1 VRSPRFTGQVVIVTG
16 ASEGIGRAIALQ
28 LAAEGAKLAVAGR
41 NAQRLE
47 SLAGQCRALG
57 SEVIAITG
65 DVAREE
71 DCRALIE
78 GTLTAFGRLDMLI
91 NNAGRTMW
99 ARFEDLQ
106 DLTVFRTLLD
116 VNLMGAVQ
124 CTRHALPAL
133 HRSHGRIVSVASAAG
148 LTGVPERSAYA
159 ASKHAL
165 VGFCDSLRIELRGSG
180 ISVTVAAP
188 DFVLTETHRRAIG
201 ADGRPLGDSP
211 MQEAKI
217 MTAERC
223 AALIL
228 DAAHARRRLCLTS
241 ARARAGLWL
250 KPFLPGLLD
259 RIAADA
265 ISKRR

>member
-1 VRSPRFTGQVVIVTG
+1 
-16 ASEGIGRAIALQ
+16 
-28 LAAEGAKLAVAGR
+28 
-41 NAQRLE
+41 
-47 SLAGQCRALG
+47 
-57 SEVIAITG
+57 
-65 DVAREE
+65 
-71 DCRALIE
+71 
-78 GTLTAFGRLDMLI
+78 
-91 NNAGRTMW
+91 
-99 ARFEDLQ
+99 
-106 DLTVFRTLLD
+106 
-116 VNLMGAVQ
+116 
-124 CTRHALPAL
+124 
-133 HRSHGRIVSVASAAG
+133 
-148 LTGVPERSAYA
+148 
-159 ASKHAL
+159 
-165 VGFCDSLRIELRGSG
+165 
-180 ISVTVAAP
+180 
-188 DFVLTETHRRAIG
+188 VLTETHRRAIG